1 MSTHLFGYAASAIL
15 FVTLAVQIRK
25 QWQRGT
31 TKGVSRWLF
40 IGQFFASVGFT
51 IHSAIIGSTLFVVV
65 NAILSGSAV
74 IGMTLWFV
82 QHRRELRKGRAS
94 AGDGARDDFEPTP
107 AGGLTSE
114 VGA

>member
-15 FVTLAVQIRK
+15 FVTLAVQIHK
-25 QWQRGT
+25 QWERGT

-51 IHSAIIGSTLFVVV
+51 VHSAIIGSTLFVAV
-65 NAILSGSAV
+65 NAILAGSAV
-74 IGMTLWFV
+74 IGMVLWFV
-82 QHRRELRKGRAS
+82 QHRRELRRGRAPS
-94 AGDGARDDFEPTP
+94 GEGARVGFDSTP
-107 AGGLTSE
+107 EGGLTSE